1 MTQLYNVYDRFGR
14 INKMKCRQYITV
26 STKGEFK
33 YQVICPSGAT
43 IYFGNSKKRHYRDS
57 ANNYYTFLDSN
68 NIAIRDMNRT
78 KYLKILDKNNKLAYL
93 NTDNVVFWELHFLY
107 SDGD

>member
-1 MTQLYNVYDRFGR
+1 MTQLYNVYDKFGR
-14 INKMKCRQYITV
+14 INKMVCRQYITV
-26 STKGEFK
+26 STKGEYK
-33 YQVICPSGAT
+33 YQVICPSGET
-43 IYFGNSKKRHYRDS
+43 IFFGNSKKRHYRDS
-57 ANNYYTFLDSN
+57 ANKYYTFLDSY

-93 NTDNVVFWELHFLY
+93 DTSNVVFWELHFLY